1 MEPEVNSVPNMCNL
15 AITWLKIF
23 GIFAEKCQ
31 IKKREKFKFNSY
43 SSQFVSGNLDREDDR
58 KKFVL

>member
-15 AITWLKIF
+15 AITWLRIF
-23 GIFAEKCQ
+23 GIFIDKYQ
-31 IKKREKFKFNSY
+31 IKNKEKFNSD